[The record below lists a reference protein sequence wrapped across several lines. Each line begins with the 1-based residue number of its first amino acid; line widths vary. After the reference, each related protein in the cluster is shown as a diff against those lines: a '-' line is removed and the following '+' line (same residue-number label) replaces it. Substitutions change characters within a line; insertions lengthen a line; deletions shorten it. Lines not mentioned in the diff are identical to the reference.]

1 MTRRLYQ
8 PSVLREILSQY
19 DMDLKKSL
27 GQNFLIDGNILKNI
41 RELSGVQKGD
51 VLLEIGPGI
60 GTLSEELLQH
70 IRFLYMVEIDGRAV
84 EILEETLKD
93 YPNKKIIHQD
103 ILKVD
108 FSKFLEEGQK
118 IKVVANLP
126 YYITTPIL
134 AKLLPK
140 KEYFESI
147 TVMVQKEVAERM
159 VAKKD
164 SKTYGSLSV
173 FIQYYA
179 DAEILMEVP
188 PTAFMPNPKVDS
200 AVIKLDL
207 KETRE
212 DIDEELF
219 FKILHSGFQQ
229 RRKTIL
235 NSLTSGE
242 SPLNKKILRNI
253 LEELDLDPKLRV
265 ENLSLEDFK
274 EITKLAEERLV

>member
-8 PSVLREILSQY
+8 PSLLREILDNYQL
-19 DMDLKKSL
+19 DLRKSL

-41 RELSGVQKGD
+41 REFSGVNEND
-51 VLLEIGPGI
+51 TILEIGPGI
-60 GTLSEELLQH
+60 GTLSEELLEH
-70 IRFLYMVEIDGRAV
+70 IHFLYMVEIDGRAV
-84 EILEETLKD
+84 EVLEETLKR
-93 YPNKKIIHQD
+93 YSNKKIIHED

-108 FSKFLEEGQK
+108 FSKILEKNQK

-140 KEYFESI
+140 REYFESI

-159 VAKKD
+159 VAEKD

-179 DAEILMEVP
+179 EAEILMTVP
-188 PTAFMPNPKVDS
+188 PTAFMPPPKVDS
-200 AVIKLDL
+200 AVIQLKL
-207 KETRE
+207 KEDRE
-212 DIDEELF
+212 EINEDLF
-219 FKILHSGFQQ
+219 FTILHSGFQQ

-242 SPLNKKILRNI
+242 SPLNKKILRKI
-253 LEELDLDPKLRV
+253 LEELDLDPRLRV
-265 ENLSLEDFK
+265 ENLSLENFK
-274 EITKLAEERLV
+274 DITLKTEEYL

>member
-8 PSVLREILSQY
+8 PSLLREILDNYQL
-19 DMDLKKSL
+19 DLRKSL

-41 RELSGVQKGD
+41 REFSGVD
-51 VLLEIGPGI
+51 ENDTILEIGPGI
-60 GTLSEELLQH
+60 GTLSEELLEH
-70 IRFLYMVEIDGRAV
+70 IHFLYMVEIDGRAV
-84 EILEETLKD
+84 EVLEETLKR
-93 YPNKKIIHQD
+93 YSNKKIIHED

-108 FSKFLEEGQK
+108 FSKILEKNQK

-140 KEYFESI
+140 REYFESI

-159 VAKKD
+159 VAEKD

-179 DAEILMEVP
+179 EAEILMTVP
-188 PTAFMPNPKVDS
+188 PTAFMPPPKVDS
-200 AVIKLDL
+200 AVIQLKL
-207 KETRE
+207 KEDQEEINE
-212 DIDEELF
+212 DLF
-219 FKILHSGFQQ
+219 FTILHSGFQQ

-242 SPLNKKILRNI
+242 SPLNKKVLRKI
-253 LEELDLDPKLRV
+253 LEELDLDPRLRV
-265 ENLSLEDFK
+265 ENLSLENFK
-274 EITKLAEERLV
+274 DITLKAEEYL

>member
-8 PSVLREILSQY
+8 PSLLREILDNYQL
-19 DMDLKKSL
+19 DLRKSL

-41 RELSGVQKGD
+41 REFSGVNEND
-51 VLLEIGPGI
+51 TILEIGPGI
-60 GTLSEELLQH
+60 GTLSEELLEH
-70 IRFLYMVEIDGRAV
+70 IHFLYMVEIDGRAV
-84 EILEETLKD
+84 EVLKETLKR
-93 YPNKKIIHQD
+93 YSNKKIIHED

-108 FSKFLEEGQK
+108 FSKILEKNQK

-140 KEYFESI
+140 REYFESI

-159 VAKKD
+159 VAEKD

-179 DAEILMEVP
+179 EAEILMTVP
-188 PTAFMPNPKVDS
+188 PTAFMPPPKVDS
-200 AVIKLDL
+200 AVIQLKL
-207 KETRE
+207 KEDRE
-212 DIDEELF
+212 EINEDLF
-219 FKILHSGFQQ
+219 FTILHSGFQQ

-242 SPLNKKILRNI
+242 SPLNKKILRKI
-253 LEELDLDPKLRV
+253 LEELDLDPRLRV
-265 ENLSLEDFK
+265 ENLSLENFK
-274 EITKLAEERLV
+274 DITLKAEEYL